1 MTISEKVVAALPIP
15 PSGNKLHYFSG
26 ATLQG
31 KKAPSGFAVRV
42 TSAGTKSFVWFHRVA
57 GKPYLETLG
66 RWDENSKGGDLT
78 VLSAIVAAEK
88 RAKAVRQTDVD
99 PRPERTKR
107 LEEGDKPAG
116 ETVGDLLDKF
126 VARYVDK
133 DAGLR
138 SSAAIKRIF
147 ERLVKPAI
155 GKVGIYGLR
164 RSQVVEMLDTIA
176 DDHGPVMADPLG

>member
-1 MTISEKVVAALPIP
+1 MLA
-15 PSGNKLHYFSG
+15 
-26 ATLQG
+26 
-31 KKAPSGFAVRV
+31 
-42 TSAGTKSFVWFHRVA
+42 
-57 GKPYLETLG
+57 
-66 RWDENSKGGDLT
+66 
-78 VLSAIVAAEK
+78 AIVAAEK

-138 SSAAIKRIF
+138 SSDCHQAHFRAAGEAGHRQG
-147 ERLVKPAI
+147 RHLRSAALAGGRHARHDRRRPRA
-155 GKVGIYGLR
+155 GHGRSDAGLR
-164 RSQVVEMLDTIA
+164 PKGVQLA
-176 DDHGPVMADPLG
+176 GHQ